1 MPSRPFLSHDHVEKV
16 RPGDAVPVETE
27 ALPSSTLFEPGE
39 TLRLVPSGRAIV
51 AHARFGHDDTVN
63 QGDHG
68 VHAGGSRPPSLL
80 IPFC

>member
-1 MPSRPFLSHDHVEKV
+1 MLKHRH
-16 RPGDAVPVETE
+16 PGA
-27 ALPSSTLFEPGE
+27 
-39 TLRLVPSGRAIV
+39 SGPERACIV

-68 VHAGGSRPPSLL
+68 VHAGGSRPSSLL